1 MLRILLIAVSGLY
14 LMAVGIWP
22 AAAAPVSLL
31 MSGAAVLLGL
41 IPKLV
46 WLVGGVAAVV
56 RDGQA
61 APAPVVT
68 D

>member
-1 MLRILLIAVSGLY
+1 MLLRVLLVALIGLY
-14 LMAVGIWP
+14 LMTVGIWP

-46 WLVGGVAAVV
+46 WLGAGAAAIT
-56 RDGQA
+56 RGSR
-61 APAPVVT
+61 PAPVVA